1 MDDRTS
7 ASKLTVTSSEQS
19 AYRGGSPLRRRF
31 PTIAYLREHARHH
44 IPNFAFEYCDGGA
57 GSDKGI
63 ARNWAALDAVE
74 LVPRYGV
81 MPSLPAC
88 EVELFGRRYAAP
100 IGIAPMGGPAL
111 VWPGADR
118 FMAAAAQSARV
129 PYVLGTVGGLT
140 IEQAAQIAPDVLW
153 FQLYRLARNDHAL
166 GFDLMRRA
174 EAAGVHVFVMT
185 VDVPVRTT
193 RPREVVVGLGGG
205 KFSPDLRMILDMLR
219 SPGWL
224 AALAREGHPRSANLK
239 PYAGENATLNDVIA
253 FARDEMGGAFTWDEI
268 ARFRERWKGPLV
280 LKGIMHPAD
289 AVRALSLGVDG
300 IWVSNHGGRQIE
312 ALPASIDVLPAIA
325 AEVGARATI
334 LLDSGVRSGTDV
346 VRALADRQ
354 PGSRDEDLRIEGREA
369 RALQSWAE
377 NGHPR
382 ALPPRNLGTAPE
394 GGLRHCQRRHRESQ
408 LGLAGQLH
416 RSIGGEKCGRT
427 ASGHLRDLVTIG

>member
-7 ASKLTVTSSEQS
+7 TSKLSVTSSEQS

-31 PTIAYLREHARHH
+31 PTIAYLRDHARRH

-118 FMAAAAQSARV
+118 FMAQAAQQAGV

-140 IEQAAQIAPDVLW
+140 IEDAARIAPDVLW
-153 FQLYRLARNDHAL
+153 FQLYRLARNDHSI

-205 KFSPDLRMILDMLR
+205 KFSPDLRMIFEMLR
-219 SPGWL
+219 APGWL
-224 AALAREGHPRSANLK
+224 SALAREGHPRFANLK
-239 PYAGENATLNDVIA
+239 SYAGASASLNDVIA
-253 FARDEMGGAFTWDEI
+253 FARDEIGGAFTWDEI

-289 AVRALSLGVDG
+289 AARALSLGVDG

-325 AEVGARATI
+325 AEVGTRATI

-346 VRALADRQ
+346 VRALALGADAAFAGKAFLWGLGALGADG
-354 PGSRDEDLRIEGREA
+354 PGHVIDLLREEA
-369 RALQSWAE
+369 RAALGQIGAHAPSEARAVIIR
-377 NGHPR
+377 HPG
-382 ALPPRNLGTAPE
+382 ALAFSCR
-394 GGLRHCQRRHRESQ
+394 
-408 LGLAGQLH
+408 
-416 RSIGGEKCGRT
+416 
-427 ASGHLRDLVTIG
+427 

>member
-7 ASKLTVTSSEQS
+7 TSKLTVTSSEQS

-31 PTIAYLREHARHH
+31 PTIAYLREHARRH
-44 IPNFAFEYCDGGA
+44 IPSFAFEYCDGGA

-63 ARNWAALDAVE
+63 ARNWAAFDAVE

-100 IGIAPMGGPAL
+100 LGIAPMGGPAL

-118 FMAAAAQSARV
+118 FMAQAAQKARV

-219 SPGWL
+219 APGWL
-224 AALAREGHPRSANLK
+224 AALAREGHPRFANLK
-239 PYAGENATLNDVIA
+239 PYAGENASLNDVIA
-253 FARDEMGGAFTWDEI
+253 FARDEIGGAFTWDEI

-289 AVRALSLGVDG
+289 AARALSLGVDG

-325 AEVGARATI
+325 AEVGSRATI

-346 VRALADRQ
+346 VRALALGANAAFAGKAFLWGLGALGVDG
-354 PGSRDEDLRIEGREA
+354 PGHVIDLLRDET
-369 RALQSWAE
+369 RAALGQIGAHSPAATRA
-377 NGHPR
+377 GVIRHPG
-382 ALPPRNLGTAPE
+382 ALAFPSR
-394 GGLRHCQRRHRESQ
+394 
-408 LGLAGQLH
+408 
-416 RSIGGEKCGRT
+416 
-427 ASGHLRDLVTIG
+427 